1 MHDKQRKPDEAL
13 TELRRRLSDWLAT
26 SGLDKT
32 QLARRTGMGRTTV
45 SEAFQTDG
53 PVPSARTLAALAMAL
68 GRPTE
73 ELLKLRRTAVT
84 EEAEPADEKGPGP
97 GRPIDQWEP
106 HDLEVH
112 PAGIAL
118 CEADLPRQQ
127 QLPSYVPREHDRTLA
142 EAVRQVQA
150 DRSRMV
156 VLSGTSST
164 GKTRA
169 CWEAIRPLARA
180 GWKLWHPFDPTRA
193 EGALKELSFVR
204 PRTVIWLNEAQH
216 YLGDMHVGEQ
226 IAAAL
231 HALLTDEARMPVLVL
246 GTLWPEY
253 AREYTALP
261 ATGRPDPYS
270 RARELLAGRTVSV
283 PEGFD
288 AESLAAAAR
297 LAQGGDRLLAD
308 ALTRA
313 DTHGRVTQD
322 LAGAPELLRRY
333 ENGSPAA
340 QALLQAAMDARRL
353 RVGLHLPQAFL
364 IDGATGYLTDTDYD
378 NLADGWAQAA
388 FAELAEQVHGKQA
401 PLRRITVR
409 PSNTLHSVV
418 LPGSHPGPVFR
429 LADYLEQHGRE
440 SRRLAC
446 PPASFWQAAH
456 AHLTNPDDL
465 ANLAHAAH
473 ARYRTQ
479 WAHHLGR
486 RAVDVGHPNAHR
498 TLVTWLKEAGRHQ
511 EAESLMRQVTDAD
524 DPQAL
529 ASLAIWLANA
539 GNRQEAEVLLRQA
552 FDAGNL
558 YVLSLLA
565 DWRRE
570 AGDHEGAETLVW
582 QAADAGHPSA
592 WRILA
597 DWRREAGDHEEAE
610 TLARQAADAGHPSA
624 WRILA
629 DWRREAGDHEEA
641 ETLARQAADAGDT
654 EGLRL
659 LVGWC
664 EEAGDH
670 DRAEVLAR
678 QAADAGDPRA
688 LLLLAR
694 RHEDA
699 GYPEKAEAL
708 ARQAAKR
715 DSTFLEALV
724 FRREEAGD
732 RDRAEA
738 LARQAAEAGNWNAL
752 TRLAVRR
759 DAAGD
764 HEGAQTLAREAS
776 AGNPNALTWL
786 GFQAMQGQRATG
798 QERAEALFQQGAD
811 AGDVYALD
819 VLAVWREEAGDRN
832 AAEALA
838 WQSADAGVPNPL
850 ARLVS
855 FRERAGDL
863 MEAQALARQAADAG
877 HAHALGK
884 HLLTACWPFGL
895 DPDGTPTSRWQ

>member
-1 MHDKQRKPDEAL
+1 MQRKPDGAL
-13 TELRRRLSDWLAT
+13 AELRRRLSDWLAT

-45 SEAFQTDG
+45 SEAFQPDG
-53 PVPSARTLAALAMAL
+53 PVPSARTLAALATAL
-68 GRPTE
+68 GRPAE
-73 ELLKLRRTAVT
+73 ELLKLRRTAMI
-84 EEAEPADEKGPGP
+84 EEAEPTVEKKPGP
-97 GRPIDQWEP
+97 GRPIDQWGP

-112 PAGIAL
+112 PAGTAA
-118 CEADLPRQQ
+118 CGADLPRQQ
-127 QLPSYVPREHDRTLA
+127 QLPSYVSREHDRTLV

-150 DRSRMV
+150 GRSRMV
-156 VLSGTSST
+156 VLSGASST

-193 EGALKELSFVR
+193 GAALKELSFVC

-216 YLGDMHVGEQ
+216 YFGDAHVGEQ

-231 HALLTDEARMPVLVL
+231 HALLTDEARAPVLVL

-283 PEGFD
+283 PESFD
-288 AESLAAAAR
+288 AESLAAAIH
-297 LAQGGDRLLAD
+297 LAQGGDQLLAD

-313 DTHGRVTQD
+313 DVHGRVTQD

-364 IDGATGYLTDTDYD
+364 FDAATDYLTDTDYD
-378 NLADGWAQAA
+378 NLTDGWVQAA

-401 PLRRITVR
+401 PLRRVTVR
-409 PSNTLHSVV
+409 PSDALHSVV
-418 LPGSHPGPVFR
+418 PARSHPSPVFR

-440 SRRLAC
+440 TRRLAC

-465 ANLAHAAH
+465 ANLAQAAH

-479 WAHHLGR
+479 WAHHLKR
-486 RAVDVGHPNAHR
+486 RAVDVGHPSAHH
-498 TLVTWLKEAGRHQ
+498 TLVTWLKEAGKHQ

-529 ASLAIWLANA
+529 ASLAIWLANV
-539 GNRQEAEVLLRQA
+539 GKRQEAEVLLRQA
-552 FDAGNL
+552 FDAGNP

-570 AGDHEGAETLVW
+570 AGDHEGAETLARE
-582 QAADAGHPSA
+582 AADAGHPSA

-597 DWRREAGDHEEAE
+597 DWRRKAGDHEGAE

-629 DWRREAGDHEEA
+629 DWRRKAGDHEEA

-654 EGLRL
+654 EGLIL

-664 EEAGDH
+664 EEEGDH
-670 DRAEVLAR
+670 DGAEVLAR

-688 LLLLAR
+688 LLLVAR

-715 DSTFLEALV
+715 DSAFLEALV
-724 FRREEAGD
+724 LRRDAAGD

-752 TRLAVRR
+752 TRLAVLR

-764 HEGAQTLAREAS
+764 HEGAETLAREAS

-786 GFQAMQGQRATG
+786 GFQAMQGQRASD

-863 MEAQALARQAADAG
+863 MEAQALARQATDAG
-877 HAHALGK
+877 HAHALGE
-884 HLLTACWPFGL
+884 HLLTALWPFGL
-895 DPDGTPTSRWQ
+895 DPDGTPASRWQ

>member
-97 GRPIDQWEP
+97 GRPIDRWEP

-401 PLRRITVR
+401 PCAASPSARRTRCTQWYYPVLIQVQCSGWPTTSNSTGVR
-409 PSNTLHSVV
+409 ADAWRAHPPRSGRRHTLTS
-418 LPGSHPGPVFR
+418 
-429 LADYLEQHGRE
+429 
-440 SRRLAC
+440 
-446 PPASFWQAAH
+446 
-456 AHLTNPDDL
+456 
-465 ANLAHAAH
+465 
-473 ARYRTQ
+473 RTQ
-479 WAHHLGR
+479 MTWPTSPMQPMPDTARSGR
-486 RAVDVGHPNAHR
+486 TTSG
-498 TLVTWLKEAGRHQ
+498 AGP
-511 EAESLMRQVTDAD
+511 ST
-524 DPQAL
+524 
-529 ASLAIWLANA
+529 LAI
-539 GNRQEAEVLLRQA
+539 R
-552 FDAGNL
+552 
-558 YVLSLLA
+558 
-565 DWRRE
+565 
-570 AGDHEGAETLVW
+570 T
-582 QAADAGHPSA
+582 P
-592 WRILA
+592 I
-597 DWRREAGDHEEAE
+597 
-610 TLARQAADAGHPSA
+610 
-624 WRILA
+624 
-629 DWRREAGDHEEA
+629 
-641 ETLARQAADAGDT
+641 
-654 EGLRL
+654 
-659 LVGWC
+659 
-664 EEAGDH
+664 
-670 DRAEVLAR
+670 
-678 QAADAGDPRA
+678 A
-688 LLLLAR
+688 L
-694 RHEDA
+694 
-699 GYPEKAEAL
+699 
-708 ARQAAKR
+708 
-715 DSTFLEALV
+715 
-724 FRREEAGD
+724 
-732 RDRAEA
+732 
-738 LARQAAEAGNWNAL
+738 W
-752 TRLAVRR
+752 
-759 DAAGD
+759 
-764 HEGAQTLAREAS
+764 
-776 AGNPNALTWL
+776 
-786 GFQAMQGQRATG
+786 
-798 QERAEALFQQGAD
+798 
-811 AGDVYALD
+811 
-819 VLAVWREEAGDRN
+819 
-832 AAEALA
+832 
-838 WQSADAGVPNPL
+838 
-850 ARLVS
+850 
-855 FRERAGDL
+855 
-863 MEAQALARQAADAG
+863 
-877 HAHALGK
+877 
-884 HLLTACWPFGL
+884 
-895 DPDGTPTSRWQ
+895 SRG